1 MTVARA
7 VAARAVGLLSIS
19 QRNMVT
25 LAPAGASVASAAA
38 FPVAAAAPAR
48 AGGAATSPS
57 SLPRPG
63 TTAAAAAVTAS
74 GRRGLAG
81 VVVHRPS
88 PTNTAETPF
97 DFSDENYAK
106 IDTLLARYPSNY
118 KASGVIPLL
127 DLAQRQA
134 GGWLPLS
141 AMNKVAKV
149 LGMAP
154 VKVYEVATFYTMFV
168 REPIGKYHIQVCG
181 TTPCMLRGA
190 RDIVAAATDEAGCAL
205 GGSSKDGL
213 FHVTEVECLG
223 ACVNAPMAQISST
236 TADPYVEDLTPESM
250 REVIRTLRAGKDIR
264 VGPQTERSGC
274 AGPQGKTSLL
284 GDVAGPYCRD
294 LKAEG

>member
-1 MTVARA
+1 MAVARA
-7 VAARAVGLLSIS
+7 VAARAVGLLSIP
-19 QRNMVT
+19 QRNLAT
-25 LAPAGASVASAAA
+25 LAPAGASVPSAAA

-48 AGGAATSPS
+48 AGGPATSPS
-57 SLPRPG
+57 SLSRPG
-63 TTAAAAAVTAS
+63 TTAAAAAVAAS

-118 KASGVIPLL
+118 RASGVIPLL

-264 VGPQTERSGC
+264 VGPQTERPGC

-294 LKAEG
+294 LNAEG

>member
-1 MTVARA
+1 
-7 VAARAVGLLSIS
+7 
-19 QRNMVT
+19 
-25 LAPAGASVASAAA
+25 
-38 FPVAAAAPAR
+38 
-48 AGGAATSPS
+48 
-57 SLPRPG
+57 
-63 TTAAAAAVTAS
+63 
-74 GRRGLAG
+74 
-81 VVVHRPS
+81 VHRPS

-97 DFSDENYAK
+97 DFTDENYDK
-106 IDTLLARYPSNY
+106 IDVLLARYPSNY
-118 KASGVIPLL
+118 RASGVIPLL

-141 AMNKVAKV
+141 AMNKVAKI

-168 REPIGKYHIQVCG
+168 REPIGTYHIQVCG

-190 RDIVAAATDEAGCAL
+190 RDIVAAAAEEAGCTV
-205 GGSSKDGL
+205 GGTSADGL

-250 REVIRTLRAGKDIR
+250 KEVVRTLRAGKDIR
-264 VGPQTERSGC
+264 VGPQTDRPGC
-274 AGPQGKTSLL
+274 AGPKGKTSLL
-284 GDVAGPYCRD
+284 GEVAGPYCRE

>member
-1 MTVARA
+1 MAVART
-7 VAARAVGLLSIS
+7 VAARAVGLLSS
-19 QRNMVT
+19 TQRNLAA

-38 FPVAAAAPAR
+38 FPGAAGSHPPSALPQPATATAFAAAA
-48 AGGAATSPS
+48 G
-57 SLPRPG
+57 
-63 TTAAAAAVTAS
+63 

-97 DFSDENYAK
+97 DFSDENYTK
-106 IDTLLARYPSNY
+106 IDTILARYPSNY
-118 KASGVIPLL
+118 RASGVIPLL

-205 GGSSKDGL
+205 GATSEDGL

-236 TADPYVEDLTPESM
+236 TADPYVEDLTPDSM
-250 REVIRTLRAGKDIR
+250 REVIRALRAGKDIR
-264 VGPQTERSGC
+264 VGPQTERPGC

-284 GDVAGPYCRD
+284 GDVPGPYCRD

>member
-1 MTVARA
+1 M
-7 VAARAVGLLSIS
+7 AARAVSLLCAS
-19 QRNMVT
+19 QRNMSA
-25 LAPAGASVASAAA
+25 LAPARTSVASAAA
-38 FPVAAAAPAR
+38 LPMATGAPPPA
-48 AGGAATSPS
+48 PS
-57 SLPRPG
+57 TLRLAP
-63 TTAAAAAVTAS
+63 TAAATAAA
-74 GRRGLAG
+74 GGCRGLAG

-106 IDTLLARYPSNY
+106 IDTILARYPSNY
-118 KASGVIPLL
+118 RASGVIPLL

-141 AMNKVAKV
+141 AMNKVAKI

-154 VKVYEVATFYTMFV
+154 VKVYEVATFYTMFA
-168 REPIGKYHIQVCG
+168 REPLGKYHIQVCG

-190 RDIVAAATDEAGCAL
+190 RDIVAAATDEAGCTL
-205 GGSSKDGL
+205 GGTSKDNL
-213 FHVTEVECLG
+213 FHVSEVECLG

-236 TADPYVEDLTPESM
+236 TADPYVEDLTPDSM

-264 VGPQTERSGC
+264 VGPQTERRGC

-284 GDVAGPYCRD
+284 ADVSGPYCRD